1 MGITD
6 TMSGAGSITRG
17 GNDTRGHHSASIFS
31 NNIISATSASEENR
45 ITGGAST
52 RGSMQH
58 LMNNPSSSSSD
69 RNNHERQQPNFRG
82 HIVRLNSIEP
92 NTVMFNTKVGI
103 EYIIL
108 QSRNYIS
115 HLEDILSKN
124 IFLYPLGLSN
134 IG

>member
-6 TMSGAGSITRG
+6 TMSGTGSITRG

-58 LMNNPSSSSSD
+58 LMNNPSSSD

-103 EYIIL
+103 EDIIL
-108 QSRNYIS
+108 QCRNLI
-115 HLEDILSKN
+115 D
-124 IFLYPLGLSN
+124 
-134 IG
+134 

>member
-6 TMSGAGSITRG
+6 TMSGTGSITRG

-108 QSRNYIS
+108 QCRNSY
-115 HLEDILSKN
+115 
-124 IFLYPLGLSN
+124 
-134 IG
+134 

>member
-6 TMSGAGSITRG
+6 TMSGTGSITRG

-45 ITGGAST
+45 ITGGGST
-52 RGSMQH
+52 RGSIQH
-58 LMNNPSSSSSD
+58 LMNNPSSSD
-69 RNNHERQQPNFRG
+69 RNNQERQQPNFRG

-92 NTVMFNTKVGI
+92 NTVMFNTKVSI

-108 QSRNYIS
+108 QCRN
-115 HLEDILSKN
+115 LS
-124 IFLYPLGLSN
+124 IYL
-134 IG
+134 I

>member
-1 MGITD
+1 MGISD
-6 TMSGAGSITRG
+6 TMSGTGSITRG

-45 ITGGAST
+45 ITGGVST

-108 QSRNYIS
+108 QCRNYIS
-115 HLEDILSKN
+115 HLEDSLSKTFPS
-124 IFLYPLGLSN
+124 IL
-134 IG
+134 